1 MSAILARQAFAT
13 DIAQSL
19 WPANEFLSNAKD
31 DTQWVDHDKVNLPHA
46 GTAPT
51 VVKNRTTKGTAVKRV
66 DAATQYA
73 LHELSSDPTWIQ
85 FSEELITNY
94 NKRASVLDEHKN
106 ALIEAVADNAA
117 FEWAFGGD
125 AGTTSPL
132 QVRTSNTLVRPV
144 GLTQIGATAPTGNRK
159 RVSFDDMLA
168 VLTLLNKQN
177 VPLAGRFA
185 LITADMLSDLLLIP
199 EFKNSDFVINKPVVD
214 APQSFTWLG
223 MKFYVRSKVN
233 AFTNAATPVLKAV
246 GAASAA
252 TDNAGAIF
260 WHKDMVRVAKGA
272 VKVFLNLDDAE
283 LYGDKMSA
291 LVRFGAIAAR
301 KDNKGIVNLVESAG

>member
-1 MSAILARQAFAT
+1 MSILARQAFAA
-13 DIAQSL
+13 DISQSL
-19 WPANEFLSNAKD
+19 WAANAFLANAKD
-31 DTQWVDHDKVNLPHA
+31 DTQYVDHDKVNLPHA
-46 GTAPT
+46 GTSPGVA
-51 VVKNRTTKGTAVKRV
+51 KNRSTKGTALKRT
-66 DAATQYA
+66 DAATKYD
-73 LHELSSDPTWIQ
+73 LHEFSSDPTWIQ
-85 FSEELITNY
+85 FSEELIVNY

-106 ALIEAVADNAA
+106 ALIDAVADNAA
-117 FEWAFGGD
+117 YEWAFGGD

-132 QVRTSNTLVRPV
+132 QVRTNGVAVRPV
-144 GLTQIGATAPTGNRK
+144 GLQQIGATAPTGNRK
-159 RVSFDDMLA
+159 RVVFDDMLA

-177 VPLAGRFA
+177 VPQAGRFG

-199 EFKNSDFVINKPVVD
+199 EFKNSDFVISKPVVD
-214 APQSFTWLG
+214 APETFRWLG
-223 MKFYVRSKVN
+223 MTFFVRSKVN
-233 AFTNAATPVLKAV
+233 VFTNAATPVLKAV
-246 GAASAA
+246 GANSAA

-301 KDNKGIVNLVESAG
+301 KDNRGVVNLVESAG